1 MKKKILGILI
11 PVLIFLTGLG
21 VLLYPVFSD
30 LWNQHRQNRLMTDYT
45 NTVTDMED
53 AERNAL
59 WSAAVQYNQGLQA
72 APQDAFTGADP
83 GPKNPYWSL
92 LDPDGTGVMGYLEI
106 PKISLRL
113 PIYHGTGDAALQKG
127 IGHLAG
133 TSLPVGGSG
142 THCVL
147 SGHRGLP
154 SALLFTDLDQLETG
168 DTFTLYVLDQRLS
181 YQVDQILVV
190 EPEDVSALAP
200 EDGKDYVTLVTCTPY
215 GCSPF
220 NDYLPLL
227 FASLPPKASLTPSAT
242 SAAASPTP
250 STTSPAASPTSLTA
264 SPAALPAL
272 STSFETLLL
281 SFLFSLFVFTVDSGD
296 GEVLSFVLFIPHD
309 VSIAAAIND
318 NKINFIPFIFMPP
331 LFINI
336 ALVLSLFLIL

>member
-53 AERNAL
+53 TERNAL
-59 WSAAVQYNQGLQA
+59 WNAAVRYNQGLQA

-83 GPKNPYWSL
+83 GPEDPYWSL

-215 GCSPF
+215 GV
-220 NDYLPLL
+220 NTHRLL
-227 FASLPPKASLTPSAT
+227 VRGSRIEDTQEPVPEVTNLQVAAKA
-242 SAAASPTP
+242 
-250 STTSPAASPTSLTA
+250 
-264 SPAALPAL
+264 
-272 STSFETLLL
+272 FGWKGKLLL
-281 SFLFSLFVFTVDSGD
+281 ALLGLGTVWIAVH
-296 GEVLSFVLFIPHD
+296 VLR
-309 VSIAAAIND
+309 
-318 NKINFIPFIFMPP
+318 KRCTG
-331 LFINI
+331 
-336 ALVLSLFLIL
+336 

>member
-215 GCSPF
+215 GV
-220 NDYLPLL
+220 NTHRLL
-227 FASLPPKASLTPSAT
+227 VRGSRIEDTQEPVPEVTNRQVAAKA
-242 SAAASPTP
+242 
-250 STTSPAASPTSLTA
+250 
-264 SPAALPAL
+264 
-272 STSFETLLL
+272 FGWKGKLLL
-281 SFLFSLFVFTVDSGD
+281 ALLGLGAVWIAVH
-296 GEVLSFVLFIPHD
+296 VLR
-309 VSIAAAIND
+309 
-318 NKINFIPFIFMPP
+318 KRRTG
-331 LFINI
+331 
-336 ALVLSLFLIL
+336 

>member
-53 AERNAL
+53 TERNAL
-59 WSAAVQYNQGLQA
+59 WNAAVQYNQGLQA

-83 GPKNPYWSL
+83 GPKDPYWSL

-215 GCSPF
+215 GV
-220 NDYLPLL
+220 NTHRLL
-227 FASLPPKASLTPSAT
+227 VRGSRIEDTQEPVPEVTNLQVAAKA
-242 SAAASPTP
+242 
-250 STTSPAASPTSLTA
+250 
-264 SPAALPAL
+264 
-272 STSFETLLL
+272 FGWKGKLLL
-281 SFLFSLFVFTVDSGD
+281 ALLGLGTVWIAVH
-296 GEVLSFVLFIPHD
+296 VLR
-309 VSIAAAIND
+309 
-318 NKINFIPFIFMPP
+318 KRCTG
-331 LFINI
+331 
-336 ALVLSLFLIL
+336 

>member
-45 NTVTDMED
+45 NTVTNMED
-53 AERNAL
+53 SARSDL
-59 WSAAVQYNQGLQA
+59 WEAATAYNQSLKA
-72 APQDAFTGADP
+72 SPRDAFTGEDP
-83 GPKNPYWSL
+83 GPEDPYWSL

-113 PIYHGTGDAALQKG
+113 PIYHGTGDAALQNG

-168 DTFTLYVLDQRLS
+168 DTFTLYVLDQMLT

-190 EPEDVSALAP
+190 EPEDVSALAA
-200 EDGKDYVTLVTCTPY
+200 ENGKDYVTLVTCTPY
-215 GCSPF
+215 GV
-220 NDYLPLL
+220 NTHRLL
-227 FASLPPKASLTPSAT
+227 VRGSRIENAQTPVPEVTDLQVAAKA
-242 SAAASPTP
+242 
-250 STTSPAASPTSLTA
+250 
-264 SPAALPAL
+264 
-272 STSFETLLL
+272 FGWKGKLLL
-281 SFLFSLFVFTVDSGD
+281 ALLGLGTVWIAVH
-296 GEVLSFVLFIPHD
+296 VLRKRRIG
-309 VSIAAAIND
+309 
-318 NKINFIPFIFMPP
+318 
-331 LFINI
+331 
-336 ALVLSLFLIL
+336 

>member
-190 EPEDVSALAP
+190 EPEDVSTLAP

-215 GCSPF
+215 GV
-220 NDYLPLL
+220 NTHRLL
-227 FASLPPKASLTPSAT
+227 VRGSRIEDTQEPVPEVTNLQVAAKA
-242 SAAASPTP
+242 
-250 STTSPAASPTSLTA
+250 
-264 SPAALPAL
+264 
-272 STSFETLLL
+272 FGWKGKLLL
-281 SFLFSLFVFTVDSGD
+281 ALLGLGAVWIAVH
-296 GEVLSFVLFIPHD
+296 VLR
-309 VSIAAAIND
+309 
-318 NKINFIPFIFMPP
+318 KRRTG
-331 LFINI
+331 
-336 ALVLSLFLIL
+336 

>member
-215 GCSPF
+215 GV
-220 NDYLPLL
+220 NTHRLL
-227 FASLPPKASLTPSAT
+227 VRGSRIEDTQEPVPEVTNLQVAAKA
-242 SAAASPTP
+242 
-250 STTSPAASPTSLTA
+250 
-264 SPAALPAL
+264 
-272 STSFETLLL
+272 FGWKGKLLL
-281 SFLFSLFVFTVDSGD
+281 ALLGLGAVWVAVH
-296 GEVLSFVLFIPHD
+296 VLR
-309 VSIAAAIND
+309 
-318 NKINFIPFIFMPP
+318 KRRTG
-331 LFINI
+331 
-336 ALVLSLFLIL
+336 

>member
-1 MKKKILGILI
+1 MRS
-11 PVLIFLTGLG
+11 G
-21 VLLYPVFSD
+21 VRRFSIIKD
-30 LWNQHRQNRLMTDYT
+30 CR
-45 NTVTDMED
+45 
-53 AERNAL
+53 
-59 WSAAVQYNQGLQA
+59 A

-190 EPEDVSALAP
+190 EPEDVSTLAP

-215 GCSPF
+215 GV
-220 NDYLPLL
+220 NTHRLL
-227 FASLPPKASLTPSAT
+227 VRGSRIEDTQEPVPEVTNLQVAAKA
-242 SAAASPTP
+242 
-250 STTSPAASPTSLTA
+250 
-264 SPAALPAL
+264 
-272 STSFETLLL
+272 FGWKGKLLL
-281 SFLFSLFVFTVDSGD
+281 ALLGLGAVWIAVH
-296 GEVLSFVLFIPHD
+296 VLRKRRTRIKKEGVCGWTE
-309 VSIAAAIND
+309 ND
-318 NKINFIPFIFMPP
+318 WGRFC
-331 LFINI
+331 
-336 ALVLSLFLIL
+336 AVRCSV

>member
-142 THCVL
+142 AHCVL

-168 DTFTLYVLDQRLS
+168 DTFTLYALDQRLS

-215 GCSPF
+215 GV
-220 NDYLPLL
+220 NTHRLL
-227 FASLPPKASLTPSAT
+227 VRGSRIEDTQEPVPEVTNLQVAAKA
-242 SAAASPTP
+242 
-250 STTSPAASPTSLTA
+250 
-264 SPAALPAL
+264 
-272 STSFETLLL
+272 FGWKGKLLL
-281 SFLFSLFVFTVDSGD
+281 ALLGLGAVWVAVH
-296 GEVLSFVLFIPHD
+296 VLR
-309 VSIAAAIND
+309 
-318 NKINFIPFIFMPP
+318 KRRTG
-331 LFINI
+331 
-336 ALVLSLFLIL
+336 

>member
-215 GCSPF
+215 GV
-220 NDYLPLL
+220 NTHRLL
-227 FASLPPKASLTPSAT
+227 VRGSRIEDTQEPVPEVTNLQVAAKA
-242 SAAASPTP
+242 
-250 STTSPAASPTSLTA
+250 
-264 SPAALPAL
+264 
-272 STSFETLLL
+272 FGWKGKLLL
-281 SFLFSLFVFTVDSGD
+281 ALLGFGAVWIAVH
-296 GEVLSFVLFIPHD
+296 VLR
-309 VSIAAAIND
+309 
-318 NKINFIPFIFMPP
+318 KRRTG
-331 LFINI
+331 
-336 ALVLSLFLIL
+336 

>member
-59 WSAAVQYNQGLQA
+59 WSAAVQYNQGLQV

-215 GCSPF
+215 GV
-220 NDYLPLL
+220 NTHRLL
-227 FASLPPKASLTPSAT
+227 VRGSRIEDTQEPVPEVTNLQVAAKA
-242 SAAASPTP
+242 
-250 STTSPAASPTSLTA
+250 
-264 SPAALPAL
+264 
-272 STSFETLLL
+272 FGWKGKLLL
-281 SFLFSLFVFTVDSGD
+281 ALLGLGAVWIAVH
-296 GEVLSFVLFIPHD
+296 VLR
-309 VSIAAAIND
+309 
-318 NKINFIPFIFMPP
+318 KRRTG
-331 LFINI
+331 
-336 ALVLSLFLIL
+336 

>member
-181 YQVDQILVV
+181 YQVDQILVI
-190 EPEDVSALAP
+190 EPEDVSTLAP

-215 GCSPF
+215 GV
-220 NDYLPLL
+220 NTHRLL
-227 FASLPPKASLTPSAT
+227 VRGSRIEDTQEPVPEVTNLQVAAKA
-242 SAAASPTP
+242 
-250 STTSPAASPTSLTA
+250 
-264 SPAALPAL
+264 
-272 STSFETLLL
+272 FGWKGKLLL
-281 SFLFSLFVFTVDSGD
+281 ALLGLGAVWIAVH
-296 GEVLSFVLFIPHD
+296 VLR
-309 VSIAAAIND
+309 
-318 NKINFIPFIFMPP
+318 KRRTG
-331 LFINI
+331 
-336 ALVLSLFLIL
+336 

>member
-113 PIYHGTGDAALQKG
+113 PIYHGTGDVALQKG

-215 GCSPF
+215 GV
-220 NDYLPLL
+220 NTHRLL
-227 FASLPPKASLTPSAT
+227 VRGSRIEDTQEPVPEVTNLQVAAKA
-242 SAAASPTP
+242 
-250 STTSPAASPTSLTA
+250 
-264 SPAALPAL
+264 
-272 STSFETLLL
+272 FGWKGKLLL
-281 SFLFSLFVFTVDSGD
+281 ALLGLGAVWIAVH
-296 GEVLSFVLFIPHD
+296 VLR
-309 VSIAAAIND
+309 
-318 NKINFIPFIFMPP
+318 KRRTG
-331 LFINI
+331 
-336 ALVLSLFLIL
+336 

>member
-83 GPKNPYWSL
+83 GPKDPYWSL

-215 GCSPF
+215 GV
-220 NDYLPLL
+220 NTHRLL
-227 FASLPPKASLTPSAT
+227 VRGSRIEDTQEPVPEVTNLQVAAKA
-242 SAAASPTP
+242 
-250 STTSPAASPTSLTA
+250 
-264 SPAALPAL
+264 
-272 STSFETLLL
+272 FGWKGKLLL
-281 SFLFSLFVFTVDSGD
+281 ALLGLGAVWIAVH
-296 GEVLSFVLFIPHD
+296 VLR
-309 VSIAAAIND
+309 
-318 NKINFIPFIFMPP
+318 KRRTG
-331 LFINI
+331 
-336 ALVLSLFLIL
+336 

>member
-168 DTFTLYVLDQRLS
+168 DIFTLYVLDQRLS

-190 EPEDVSALAP
+190 EPEDVSTLAP

-215 GCSPF
+215 GV
-220 NDYLPLL
+220 NTHRLL
-227 FASLPPKASLTPSAT
+227 VRGSRIEDTQEPVPEVTNLQVAAKA
-242 SAAASPTP
+242 
-250 STTSPAASPTSLTA
+250 
-264 SPAALPAL
+264 
-272 STSFETLLL
+272 FGWKGKLLL
-281 SFLFSLFVFTVDSGD
+281 ALLGLGAVWIAVH
-296 GEVLSFVLFIPHD
+296 VLR
-309 VSIAAAIND
+309 
-318 NKINFIPFIFMPP
+318 KRRTG
-331 LFINI
+331 
-336 ALVLSLFLIL
+336 

>member
-127 IGHLAG
+127 TCHLAG

-215 GCSPF
+215 GV
-220 NDYLPLL
+220 NTHRLL
-227 FASLPPKASLTPSAT
+227 VRGSRIEDTQEPVPEVTNLQVAAKA
-242 SAAASPTP
+242 
-250 STTSPAASPTSLTA
+250 
-264 SPAALPAL
+264 
-272 STSFETLLL
+272 FGWKGKLLL
-281 SFLFSLFVFTVDSGD
+281 ALLGLGAVWIAVH
-296 GEVLSFVLFIPHD
+296 VLR
-309 VSIAAAIND
+309 
-318 NKINFIPFIFMPP
+318 KRRTG
-331 LFINI
+331 
-336 ALVLSLFLIL
+336 

>member
-127 IGHLAG
+127 TGHLAG

-215 GCSPF
+215 GV
-220 NDYLPLL
+220 NTHRLL
-227 FASLPPKASLTPSAT
+227 VRGSRIEDTQEPVPEVTNLQVAAKA
-242 SAAASPTP
+242 
-250 STTSPAASPTSLTA
+250 
-264 SPAALPAL
+264 
-272 STSFETLLL
+272 FGWKGKLLL
-281 SFLFSLFVFTVDSGD
+281 ALLGLGAVWIAVH
-296 GEVLSFVLFIPHD
+296 VLR
-309 VSIAAAIND
+309 
-318 NKINFIPFIFMPP
+318 KRRTG
-331 LFINI
+331 
-336 ALVLSLFLIL
+336 

>member
-72 APQDAFTGADP
+72 APQDAFTGAGP

-200 EDGKDYVTLVTCTPY
+200 EDGKDYVPLVTCTPY
-215 GCSPF
+215 GV
-220 NDYLPLL
+220 NTHRLL
-227 FASLPPKASLTPSAT
+227 VRGSRIEDTQEPVPEVTNLQVAAKA
-242 SAAASPTP
+242 
-250 STTSPAASPTSLTA
+250 
-264 SPAALPAL
+264 
-272 STSFETLLL
+272 FGWKGKLLL
-281 SFLFSLFVFTVDSGD
+281 ALLGLGAVWIAVH
-296 GEVLSFVLFIPHD
+296 VLR
-309 VSIAAAIND
+309 
-318 NKINFIPFIFMPP
+318 KRRTG
-331 LFINI
+331 
-336 ALVLSLFLIL
+336 

>member
-113 PIYHGTGDAALQKG
+113 PIYHGTGDAVLQKG

-215 GCSPF
+215 GV
-220 NDYLPLL
+220 NTHRLL
-227 FASLPPKASLTPSAT
+227 VRGSRIEDTQEPVPEVTNLQVAAKA
-242 SAAASPTP
+242 
-250 STTSPAASPTSLTA
+250 
-264 SPAALPAL
+264 
-272 STSFETLLL
+272 FGWKGKLLL
-281 SFLFSLFVFTVDSGD
+281 ALLGLGAVWIAVH
-296 GEVLSFVLFIPHD
+296 VLR
-309 VSIAAAIND
+309 
-318 NKINFIPFIFMPP
+318 KRRTG
-331 LFINI
+331 
-336 ALVLSLFLIL
+336 

>member
-83 GPKNPYWSL
+83 GPKNHYWSL

-181 YQVDQILVV
+181 YQVDQILVI
-190 EPEDVSALAP
+190 EPEDVSTLAP

-215 GCSPF
+215 GV
-220 NDYLPLL
+220 NTHRLL
-227 FASLPPKASLTPSAT
+227 VRGSRIEDTQEPVPEVTNLQVAAKA
-242 SAAASPTP
+242 
-250 STTSPAASPTSLTA
+250 
-264 SPAALPAL
+264 
-272 STSFETLLL
+272 FGWKGKLLL
-281 SFLFSLFVFTVDSGD
+281 ALLGLGAVWIAVH
-296 GEVLSFVLFIPHD
+296 VLR
-309 VSIAAAIND
+309 
-318 NKINFIPFIFMPP
+318 KRRTG
-331 LFINI
+331 
-336 ALVLSLFLIL
+336 

>member
-215 GCSPF
+215 GV
-220 NDYLPLL
+220 NTHRLL
-227 FASLPPKASLTPSAT
+227 VRGSRIEDTQVPVPEVTNLQVAAKA
-242 SAAASPTP
+242 
-250 STTSPAASPTSLTA
+250 
-264 SPAALPAL
+264 
-272 STSFETLLL
+272 FGWKGKLLL
-281 SFLFSLFVFTVDSGD
+281 ALLGLGAVWIAVH
-296 GEVLSFVLFIPHD
+296 VLR
-309 VSIAAAIND
+309 
-318 NKINFIPFIFMPP
+318 KRRTG
-331 LFINI
+331 
-336 ALVLSLFLIL
+336 